1 MHLKTKRYC
10 CLYLQHCSCLR
21 GTFTATG
28 IEQRTFTQAVLP
40 YNVEVLVLYLSISS
54 DLITSVP
61 SFCVCVDRLL
71 DQIFSIFP
79 DLYQCF
85 CLFLHIKYNIH
96 LQNVA
101 KWKYEAAEHGNI
113 QEKYLKII
121 IKYRTLHRCCC
132 T

>member
-1 MHLKTKRYC
+1 MVRS
-10 CLYLQHCSCLR
+10 LQL
-21 GTFTATG
+21 
-28 IEQRTFTQAVLP
+28 EAVLP

-54 DLITSVP
+54 DLIALVP
-61 SFCVCVDRLL
+61 SFWCTLCVDGLL

-85 CLFLHIKYNIH
+85 CLFLNIKYNIR